1 MMYDE
6 AEWRNKTEGTSQE
19 DLVELCQRQHEET
32 EPGQED
38 A

>member
-1 MMYDE
+1 M
-6 AEWRNKTEGTSQE
+6 TEQDWGASQE
-19 DLVELCQRQHEET
+19 ELVELCQRQHEET